1 MCSFS
6 YLRTS
11 SANVLFSFNNNW
23 SKMKDVR
30 IVVEI
35 YIYLLLEYRNDKMN
49 KETNCS
55 RECYGIHTR
64 HQPRTRRVNIRM
76 SVVFS
81 FTYVCICT
89 RVRVISQMIA
99 FCARPR
105 KYAKLRQ
112 RLPPFSTIFNARGKS
127 RIESKYWKKKKKCLE
142 FDPFTRHAW
151 WNTTMRK

>member
-1 MCSFS
+1 
-6 YLRTS
+6 
-11 SANVLFSFNNNW
+11 
-23 SKMKDVR
+23 MKDVR

-35 YIYLLLEYRNDKMN
+35 YIYIYLLLEYRNDKTEN

-127 RIESKYWKKKKKCLE
+127 RIESKYWKKKKVLGIHSRDMLDE
-142 FDPFTRHAW
+142 IQQ
-151 WNTTMRK
+151 

>member
-1 MCSFS
+1 
-6 YLRTS
+6 
-11 SANVLFSFNNNW
+11 
-23 SKMKDVR
+23 MKDVR

-127 RIESKYWKKKKKCLE
+127 RIESKYWKKKKVLGIRSIHATCLMKYNNE
-142 FDPFTRHAW
+142 KIIR
-151 WNTTMRK
+151 MRILPVERIA